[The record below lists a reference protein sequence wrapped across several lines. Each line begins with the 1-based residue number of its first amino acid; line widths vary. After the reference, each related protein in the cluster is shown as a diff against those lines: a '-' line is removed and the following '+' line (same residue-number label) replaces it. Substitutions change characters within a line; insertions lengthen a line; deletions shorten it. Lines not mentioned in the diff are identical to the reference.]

1 MKREPRTQKHFHVMM
16 KLSIIPILFIL
27 LCTSVSIAHDLQAQ
41 EILNKSISINVQN
54 SKLSAVLNQIEEQ
67 ANVKFVYST
76 KINAQQK
83 VSLNIQNMKLG
94 QILDDILSRNFIQY
108 EVLENH
114 ILLKKVPI
122 ETKTSNKPATIEN
135 KIQKVDKPIK
145 GKVVDENG
153 QGILG
158 VNIMLKGTSKG
169 TTTSSDG
176 SFSINVDNDKSI
188 LVFSFVGY
196 KTTET
201 EAGNKDLQIKL
212 VQDNLQLEQV
222 VVTSSGTQ
230 RKKFESSVAIST
242 INAKQIEQRPPL
254 NSMDLL
260 KAIPGLSAESSG
272 GDGPGSVRV
281 RGLPG
286 GGLTLMGIMEDGLPV
301 LPTGFST
308 SPSADQ
314 YYKVDLS
321 IKTVEAIRGGHAAI
335 ILANTPGAMLNIISN
350 TGGEKFGGKLRYT
363 RGLSQNA
370 DRYDFQLGGKIAD
383 KWYYNVAGFL
393 RLDDGIRPPSF
404 RANEGGQ
411 IKANISYN
419 YKPNSYLRFY
429 GKYLNDK
436 TTWLVP
442 AYYGW
447 DGSGLGTAAQGFD
460 LFTQILTPRDT
471 KFSLS
476 APNSQTYNIDLA
488 DGVKMNSQYF
498 GADWKHETN
507 NHWSIRNNIRYQVT
521 DSKFNGAIVTAA
533 TAYASNRKY
542 YYIGGQEMTNPIGF
556 YTGQSITA
564 TINTDRQFIDKLD
577 ISKKINDHFVSFG
590 AGIHSYDV
598 DAITVGAAF
607 NTEIANQPKVILVG
621 SPTIAPA
628 TGTNISSFIDGSTI
642 TNSFWA
648 SDEWNLGKLI
658 LDGSFRMDQFLNK
671 GKRLINAAPWTATK
685 DYDETQNLST
695 LSLGFNYSINEK
707 NAIYG
712 RYTKTYSALTIGQY
726 AAFTYNPDAV
736 KDKTINMAELGYK
749 INSQKFSLF
758 SSLVYADLNN
768 IASSMLIPNTAGSF
782 LSVPTFASSRNISA
796 EIEAIYTASSNLNF
810 RLTATLQN
818 SKYTSYQVVAPS
830 NARADLANKPF
841 IWDGNFA
848 ERIPNYMI
856 DFAINYKAGKFDA
869 FSNIRF
875 IGNTWSAPSNVYQLG
890 AYNEWT
896 AGLEYAVSK
905 AIGIRVWGNNLLN
918 SRGMTEGNVRGDQ
931 FLLNGAFAQ
940 GSLQIGRIILPRN
953 FWASLTYSF

>member
-1 MKREPRTQKHFHVMM
+1 MKKNLRTPNLLYLLM
-16 KLSIIPILFIL
+16 KISIFPFFFIL
-27 LCTSVSIAHDLQAQ
+27 MCTSVSIAHGIQAQ

-54 SKLSAVLNQIEEQ
+54 IKLSVVLNQIEEQ
-67 ANVKFVYST
+67 ADVKFVYST
-76 KINAQQK
+76 KINASQK
-83 VSLNIQNMKLG
+83 ISLSIQKTRLG
-94 QILDDILSRNFIQY
+94 QILDDILSKNFIQY
-108 EVLENH
+108 EVIENH
-114 ILLKKVPI
+114 ILLKKASLESKPL
-122 ETKTSNKPATIEN
+122 TSPAPAEN
-135 KIQKVDKPIK
+135 QNQKFDKSIK
-145 GKVVDENG
+145 GKVLDENG

-158 VNIMLKGTSKG
+158 VTIIIKGTSKG
-169 TTTSSDG
+169 TTTAADG
-176 SFSINVDNDKSI
+176 SFSINAEQEKSI

-196 KTTET
+196 KTTEI
-201 EAGNKDLQIKL
+201 EVANKDIQVQLI
-212 VQDNLQLEQV
+212 QDNLQLEQV
-222 VVTSSGTQ
+222 IVTSSGTQ

-321 IKTVEAIRGGHAAI
+321 IKSVEAIRGGHAAV

-350 TGGEKFGGKLRYT
+350 TGGEKFGGKIRYT

-383 KWYYNVAGFL
+383 KWHYNVAGFL

-447 DGSGLGTAAQGFD
+447 DGSGLGNAAQGFD
-460 LFTQILTPRDT
+460 LFTQILTPRET
-471 KFSLS
+471 KFSLA

-498 GADWKHETN
+498 GVDWKHETK

-521 DSKFNGAIVTAA
+521 DSKFNGSLVTAA
-533 TAYASNRKY
+533 TAYATNKKY
-542 YYIGGQEMTNPIGF
+542 YYVGGQEIASPLGF

-564 TINTDRQFIDKLD
+564 TINTDRQFINKLD
-577 ISKKINDHFVSFG
+577 ISKKINNHFVSFG

-598 DAITVGAAF
+598 DAISVGAAI
-607 NTEIANQPKVILVG
+607 NTEITNQPKIILVG
-621 SPTIAPA
+621 SPTVATA

-642 TNSFWA
+642 TNSAWL
-648 SDEWNLGKLI
+648 SDEWSLGKLI

-707 NAIYG
+707 NALYG

-726 AAFTYNPDAV
+726 AAFTFNPNAV

-768 IASSMLIPNTAGSF
+768 IASSMLIPNTSGNF

-796 EIEAIYTASSNLNF
+796 EIEAFYTASSNLTF
-810 RLTATLQN
+810 KLTATLQN

-830 NARADLANKPF
+830 TARADLANKPF

-856 DFAINYKAGKFDA
+856 DFAINYKMGKFDA

-896 AGLEYAVSK
+896 AGLEYAITK
-905 AIGIRVWGNNLLN
+905 TLGIRLWGNNLLN

-953 FWASLTYSF
+953 FWAAISYSF